1 MDTTL
6 FLVKEFHLTISRLNT
21 LDYGYNLNIFTFWE
35 LQGEISKSP
44 VPLLVKNHR
53 AYSTF
58 NLDLPLWS
66 EFYGRPDAY

>member
-44 VPLLVKNHR
+44 
-53 AYSTF
+53 ASF
-58 NLDLPLWS
+58 IS
-66 EFYGRPDAY
+66 